1 MVFTLPVLAYLKAMY
16 KVLIVDDEPLAAD
29 LVQEYLEAFPD
40 FVVQER
46 CLDGFAAMKHIQQEK
61 PDLIFLDIQMPKLT
75 GFELLELLE
84 DPPAIIFTTAFDQY
98 AIKAFEANA
107 VDYLLKPFSE
117 ERFAQ
122 AIAKFQAQPKH
133 MQDAIAALQKDRDHG
148 PRDRLVV
155 KDGARIRIIPY
166 PDLIR
171 IEADGDYVQIISEKG
186 TYAKKKT
193 LSHYEKLL
201 PQPLFMRVH
210 RSHMVNVEKIDR
222 LDPYGKN
229 DHLALLKDGSRI
241 PVSRNGFSE
250 LKDILGL
257 S

>member
-1 MVFTLPVLAYLKAMY
+1 MY

-40 FVVQER
+40 FEITDR
-46 CLDGFAAMKHIQQEK
+46 CLDGFMAMKSIQEHK
-61 PDLIFLDIQMPKLT
+61 PDLVFLDVQMPKLT
-75 GFELLELLE
+75 GFDLLELLE
-84 DPPAIIFTTAFDQY
+84 DPPAIIFTTAFDEY

-122 AIAKFQAQPKH
+122 AIAKFQAQPQHLKET
-133 MQDAIAALQKDRDHG
+133 IAALQKERDHG
-148 PRDRLVV
+148 PKDRLVV
-155 KDGARIRIIPY
+155 KDGARIRIIPF
-166 PDLIR
+166 PELVR

-193 LSHYEKLL
+193 LRYYEGLL
-201 PQPLFMRVH
+201 PKPLFLRVH
-210 RSHMVNVEKIDR
+210 RSHLLNVEKIDR

-241 PVSRNGFSE
+241 PVSRNGFAE
-250 LKDILGL
+250 LREILGL
-257 S
+257 